1 MKKFII
7 FLLCSVFLFGCV
19 NKLKELKTENK
30 VSTVEV
36 VSFKTADIDESGDIS
51 KEEFENVQDKSNIN
65 HSTPMWGFYGV
76 IGMVAI
82 LLTLS
87 QILNIKQKNTTK

>member
-7 FLLCSVFLFGCV
+7 LLSCSVFLFSCV
-19 NKLKELKTENK
+19 NKIKKLKTENK

-36 VSFKTADIDESGDIS
+36 VSFKQADIDESGDIS
-51 KEEFENVQDKSNIN
+51 KEEFENVQEKSNIDY
-65 HSTPMWGFYGV
+65 SAPMWGFYGV
-76 IGMVAI
+76 IGMVGI

-87 QILNIKQKNTTK
+87 QILNIKKKKTQ

>member
-7 FLLCSVFLFGCV
+7 FLLCSLFLFGCV

-30 VSTVEV
+30 VPTVEV
-36 VSFKTADIDESGDIS
+36 VSFKQADIDESGDIS
-51 KEEFENVQDKSNIN
+51 KEEFENVQDKSNID

-87 QILNIKQKNTTK
+87 QILNIKHKNTTK

>member
-30 VSTVEV
+30 VPAVEV
-36 VSFKTADIDESGDIS
+36 ISFKEADIDKSGDIS
-51 KEEFENVQDKSNIN
+51 QQEFENIQDKSNID
-65 HSTPMWGFYGV
+65 HSAPMWVFYGV

-82 LLTLS
+82 LLIVT

>member
-19 NKLKELKTENK
+19 NKLKELKTENE
-30 VSTVEV
+30 VPTVEV
-36 VSFKTADIDESGDIS
+36 VSFQEADIDDSGDIS
-51 KEEFENVQDKSNIN
+51 KEEFENVQDKSNID
-65 HSTPMWGFYGV
+65 HSAPMWGFYGV

-87 QILNIKQKNTTK
+87 QILNIKKRKAQ